1 MWGMVPQLA
10 VGRTPNAAPPKERMW
25 GITCLPCSKEGED
38 LPDEGTW
45 YCCCHPECNFQCT
58 FRKNVKTTIY
68 SHLLTHGVEKDTS
81 KGRGKAVVDRQQPP
95 ASRSTSSVASMPA
108 TQDPASASQERPAGG
123 VPQAGS
129 SNPPPPLSQPP
140 PPLSQPLAGAAAGGS
155 RQTPALVASAGR
167 QFGELRPMDK
177 KTTGDTRVSGWT
189 HSQELCRGG
198 ARKGAEGKHIR

>member
-129 SNPPPPLSQPP
+129 SNPPPPLSQPGRLQVGP
-140 PPLSQPLAGAAAGGS
+140 GKHLRWS
-155 RQTPALVASAGR
+155 RQLAVSLVSCDR
-167 QFGELRPMDK
+167 W
-177 KTTGDTRVSGWT
+177 TRRRRAT
-189 HSQELCRGG
+189 RE
-198 ARKGAEGKHIR
+198 